1 MATPIFQPVP
11 CLMVV
16 GSDDG
21 LANEAARALPGITHL
36 RVAHV
41 AAAVERMLV
50 TRPLVVI
57 VDESVAGAD
66 FERVAECA
74 RDIRAEILRASIP
87 LRANPPLGARRCGAR
102 ACGRALGSA
111 TAGGVST
118 LGTKCSASPS
128 RISWRTVDYCAR
140 SATKSSIRE
149 WTFTFW

>member
-21 LANEAARALPGITHL
+21 LADEAARAFPGITHL
-36 RVAHV
+36 RVGHA

-66 FERVAECA
+66 FERVADCA

-87 LRANPPLGARRCGAR
+87 LRANLEASLRSAVVGAERAR
-102 ACGRALGSA
+102 AEGR
-111 TAGGVST
+111 
-118 LGTKCSASPS
+118 
-128 RISWRTVDYCAR
+128 
-140 SATKSSIRE
+140 SIRPSPVKE
-149 WTFTFW
+149 

>member
-87 LRANPPLGARRCGAR
+87 LRANLEASLHSALVGAERAR
-102 ACGRALGSA
+102 AEGLSA
-111 TAGGVST
+111 RPRPV
-118 LGTKCSASPS
+118 
-128 RISWRTVDYCAR
+128 
-140 SATKSSIRE
+140 E
-149 WTFTFW
+149 